1 MLRTPR
7 LRTPNRFH
15 HLPFNPNL
23 NMMHKCRTRDP
34 MLFRKVSKEHTTFWY
49 ISRNAH
55 RCHCGA
61 FLRDW
66 SPHSLSHSWFTHR
79 LTHNILS
86 NKSSQFCVLLPQI
99 ATLTF

>member
-7 LRTPNRFH
+7 LRTLDRCH
-15 HLPFNPNL
+15 HIAFNPNL

-34 MLFRKVSKEHTTFWY
+34 VLFRKVRKEHTTIWY

-55 RCHCGA
+55 RCHYST

-66 SPHSLSHSWFTHR
+66 SPHSLSHSRFTHR
-79 LTHNILS
+79 LTHDILS
-86 NKSSQFCVLLPQI
+86 NDSSQFCVLLPQI
-99 ATLTF
+99 TTLTF